1 VVEGGKDD
9 VPELNTGDA
18 FAHLFSKARR
28 MRVSLR
34 AETHPASLRRAALK
48 SENADQISQ
57 RSLTTSLLAV

>member
-9 VPELNTGDA
+9 GPELDTGDA
-18 FAHLFSKARR
+18 FAHLFFSKARR

-48 SENADQISQ
+48 SENAVSQ

>member
-9 VPELNTGDA
+9 VPELNTGHA

-48 SENADQISQ
+48 SENAVSQ